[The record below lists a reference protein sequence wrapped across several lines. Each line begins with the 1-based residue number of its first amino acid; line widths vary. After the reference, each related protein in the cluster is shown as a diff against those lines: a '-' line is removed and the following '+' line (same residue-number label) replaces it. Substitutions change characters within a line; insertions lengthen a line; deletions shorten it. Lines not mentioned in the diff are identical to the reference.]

1 MKSLGTY
8 GQGKSY
14 IQFKWKELTTRKKDF
29 KIKIGFELCAV
40 KFKAIDRTQ
49 LALIIREFRTA
60 QLKLRH
66 SNGMIQNPNAARDLS
81 FEYIAF
87 RNPDCKIVTYQK
99 NKKLAPYMKEYK
111 FNWRIKGHVT
121 IQQLQRIM
129 KRKDAIK

>member
-29 KIKIGFELCAV
+29 TIKIGDELCVV

-49 LALIIREFRTA
+49 LALIIKEFRTA
-60 QLKLRH
+60 QLNLRR
-66 SNGMIQNPNAARDLS
+66 SNGIIKNSNAARDLS
-81 FEYIAF
+81 FEYIAAM
-87 RNPDCKIVTYQK
+87 NPDCKIVTYRK
-99 NKKLAPYMKEYK
+99 NKKSEPYIKEYK

-121 IQQLQRIM
+121 IRQLQRRI
-129 KRKDAIK
+129 KRSDCL

>member
-14 IQFKWKELTTRKKDF
+14 IQFKWKELTTKKKDF
-29 KIKIGFELCAV
+29 KIKIGDELCAV
-40 KFKAIDRTQ
+40 KFKAVDRTQ

-60 QLKLRH
+60 QLNLRR

-87 RNPDCKIVTYQK
+87 QNPECKISTYRK
-99 NKKLAPYMKEYK
+99 NKKSEPYMKEYK

-121 IQQLQRIM
+121 MRQLQRRI
-129 KRKDAIK
+129 KRSD